1 MLNKDDFDDIL
12 GEGAY
17 DALYAPDPTTVKIIF
32 DGDKLTIER
41 GGDLIEGTVDNELM
55 LNLASMLSFHATE
68 RFAEALDDEN
78 GDYHVEVLKIDFN
91 TISRQSD
98 EKWC

>member
-1 MLNKDDFDDIL
+1 
-12 GEGAY
+12 
-17 DALYAPDPTTVKIIF
+17 
-32 DGDKLTIER
+32 
-41 GGDLIEGTVDNELM
+41 M